1 MKNNMTFEEYQN
13 KAQETAIYPKE
24 HTVIYP
30 CLGLSGETGEVLEK
44 IKKIIRNG
52 GDVSNI
58 SNEDKIEIKK
68 ELGDVLCY
76 LSALS
81 RDLDISLE
89 DVAEANLEKLS
100 SRKER
105 GVLHEK
111 GDNR

>member
-1 MKNNMTFEEYQN
+1 MTFEEYQN
-13 KAQETAIYPKE
+13 KAQETAIYPEE
-24 HTVIYP
+24 HSVIYP

-44 IKKIIRNG
+44 IKKIIRKG

-58 SNEDKIEIKK
+58 SDEDKTEIKK
-68 ELGDVLCY
+68 ELGDVLWY

-81 RDLDISLE
+81 RDLDLSL
-89 DVAEANLEKLS
+89 DDIAKTNIEKLF

-105 GVLHEK
+105 GVLHKK